1 MAALCSCC
9 VLCSK
14 SGRVMFFKVPFAA
27 VPDLVARRQVLL
39 RDGYAY
45 VREAQVCHGRGS
57 VLHPVRQVHTH
68 KQAHHELTQGVAS
81 HRRGAAAAGPLCQ
94 ACMRVQAACLTLRL
108 AVCVCVIQVGSLVVG
123 CFRMHLSAALTETA
137 WAWGNFTATEA
148 DRLAPL
154 VDNLPNR

>member
-1 MAALCSCC
+1 MMAALCLCC

-68 KQAHHELTQGVAS
+68 KQAHREHTQGVAS
-81 HRRGAAAAGPLCQ
+81 HRRAVAPADPPVPGVHARTS
-94 ACMRVQAACLTLRL
+94 CMPH
-108 AVCVCVIQVGSLVVG
+108 AVPCCVCVFV
-123 CFRMHLSAALTETA
+123 
-137 WAWGNFTATEA
+137 
-148 DRLAPL
+148 
-154 VDNLPNR
+154 